1 MLHRQWGKEKSPNC
15 PFCHFPPPLNFFPH
29 QESAFSLD
37 CVLQTLGKAVK
48 GTLTRHTKKTKKI
61 NIQALGQALMGAFDT
76 ANILTK
82 KKKSGAWPSVDRNFR
97 HGTHSQK
104 SST

>member
-37 CVLQTLGKAVK
+37 CVLQTLGKALK
-48 GTLTRHTKKTKKI
+48 GTFDPAHKENKKNKHP
-61 NIQALGQALMGAFDT
+61 GA
-76 ANILTK
+76 
-82 KKKSGAWPSVDRNFR
+82 GPSVDGSFR
-97 HGTHSQK
+97 HGKHSHQK
-104 SST
+104 NKKKIRRLAKR